1 MAFNELEVIKMIDEG
16 KLSDKEIKLLTEAR
30 NGLAAE
36 DYRGND
42 KVIEKDMQGLID
54 RGLIYIVPLSHP
66 RAELT
71 VDALVPTERGITVL
85 NLFDKRYRENTNAS
99 QDANTAPSVEP
110 KLVKAPTA
118 EEARLVPSIETKPL
132 AEDQK
137 QNDAPELSKA
147 AKNDEVFKAGGKD
160 LSDVKEDEKIDL
172 KDVEIVKKK

>member
-85 NLFDKRYRENTNAS
+85 NL
-99 QDANTAPSVEP
+99 
-110 KLVKAPTA
+110 VKAPTA